1 MVCSISCSI
10 SAVFVI
16 GMIYMTN
23 AMSKSNIIKK
33 YQEELPNELLDIY
46 LSIVEERTRIY
57 YTGYILGFL
66 LSLILILYTTQVQHA
81 KMSTSTMVCTTVA
94 IAFLTNYFYYILTP
108 KTNHMLDHVTTPEQ
122 TKAWLAMYK
131 GMQYYYHT
139 GLTIG
144 LVAVGIFA
152 FAFRCKNK

>member
-10 SAVFVI
+10 SAVFII

-23 AMSKSNIIKK
+23 AMTKSKIIKK
-33 YQEELPNELLDIY
+33 YEEELPKELKSMY
-46 LSIVEERTRIY
+46 KSIVEERTRIY

-66 LSLILILYTTQVQHA
+66 LSLILIVYITQVQRTR
-81 KMSTSTMVCTTVA
+81 MSTSSMVCTTVA
-94 IAFLTNYFYYILTP
+94 LAFLTNYFYYILTP

-131 GMQYYYHT
+131 GMQYYYHA
-139 GLTIG
+139 GLAIG

-152 FAFRCKNK
+152 FAFRCTK